1 MELTDRRDAARA
13 LLLADRVGHSISA
26 AEANILAGREGLRDI
41 EQTVLAAVIQAYA
54 DVIRDAEILRI
65 RQANLGVLQRQ
76 LEESSARFEVG
87 EITRTDVAQS
97 EARLAQSEADLAQAQ
112 AQLSVSRAA
121 YAAVVGQ
128 APGNLEPMPVLPGVP
143 TDFDAALDVALADNP
158 SIRAAGWSLRAA
170 EAEVAAARADYL
182 PSASVSASYGGATDD
197 IGRFSDLADNTTFR
211 AGLTPSGAPSMS
223 PSAGWR

>member
-1 MELTDRRDAARA
+1 LRPTLSASVGADYTKGWSDAGDSESDGASA
-13 LLLADRVGHSISA
+13 SISVSQPLWTAGRVGHSISA

-54 DVIRDAEILRI
+54 DVSRDAEILRI

-128 APGNLEPMPVLPGVP
+128 APGNLEPMPVLPGV
-143 TDFDAALDVALADNP
+143 
-158 SIRAAGWSLRAA
+158 
-170 EAEVAAARADYL
+170 
-182 PSASVSASYGGATDD
+182 
-197 IGRFSDLADNTTFR
+197 
-211 AGLTPSGAPSMS
+211 
-223 PSAGWR
+223 